1 MIEYAWL
8 AVLFPAIAFALL
20 LLIGKN
26 TPKSGAYIAIA
37 AIVISVVVS
46 GIALFEVMNGK
57 IYEDNITW
65 FTLPG
70 GQLIELGFLMDGLS
84 SLMLFIV
91 ASISLLVYVFSLEYM
106 KPPGHGGL
114 RVHTAKELARYYA
127 ELCLFSAGMMFLV
140 ISNNYLGIFIGFEM
154 VGLGS
159 YLLIQFWHYKP
170 EAVSASK
177 KAFVV
182 TRAADILFLIG
193 IILIFLTFGTF
204 NYGVVHED
212 LGTKSAA
219 LITLMALLVFA
230 GAVGK
235 SAMFPLHTW
244 LIDAMEGPTTVSSLI
259 HAATMV
265 AAGVYLVARVYPL
278 FLASATALLIVALI
292 GGFTALIAATMGV
305 VAKDIKRIIA
315 YSTMSQYGYMA
326 LALGVGGIG
335 YTAGVFHL
343 MNHAYFKAL
352 LFLSAGS
359 VIHALHT
366 QNIFEMGRLSKKMK
380 ITAIAAIVASLALAG
395 IPPFSGFFSKDEIL
409 HAAYEFSGT
418 AGAGIIQML
427 PFLMGMITVL
437 LTAFY
442 SFRLIF
448 VVFFGRV
455 RDEEKHEH
463 AHENPSPITVPLIIL
478 AIITCFVGIIGW
490 YNGFFANFIHLEI
503 LGEIEHASLINP
515 VAVTSLALAVA
526 GIFLAYITY
535 QKEIINSEAI
545 TQKFLPIH
553 RLLEE
558 RYYLDYLQDVKFA
571 NLCLWLAKINDKF
584 DRYIVDG
591 FVTLISITS
600 IATANFLRLIHT
612 GNTQTYLTAIVL
624 GISVLIVLI
633 MMEVRT

>member
-1 MIEYAWL
+1 MLEYAWL
-8 AVLFPAIAFALL
+8 AVFFPAIAFAVILL
-20 LLIGKN
+20 
-26 TPKSGAYIAIA
+26 SGRKKPGIAAPMAITAIA
-37 AIVISVVVS
+37 VAVIVS
-46 GIALFEVMNGK
+46 GIALYDVMNGE
-57 IYEDNITW
+57 IYESSITW
-65 FTLPG
+65 FTLPDG
-70 GQLIELGFLMDGLS
+70 TPVELGFFMDGLS

-91 ASISLLVYVFSLEYM
+91 ASISFLVYIFSLEYM
-106 KPPGHGGL
+106 KPPGHGGMRIHSL
-114 RVHTAKELARYYA
+114 QELPRYYA

-154 VGLGS
+154 VGVGS
-159 YLLIQFWHYKP
+159 YLLIQYWHYKP

-193 IILIFLTFGTF
+193 ILLIFISFGTF
-204 NYGVVHED
+204 DYDMVHED

-219 LITLMALLVFA
+219 LITLIALLVFA
-230 GAVGK
+230 GAIGK

-265 AAGVYLVARVYPL
+265 AAGVYLIARVYPL
-278 FLASATALLIVALI
+278 FLASAAALLVVALI

-366 QNIFEMGRLSKKMK
+366 QNIFEMGGLSKKMK
-380 ITAIAAIVASLALAG
+380 ITAIAAIIASLALAG

-409 HAAYEFSGT
+409 HAAYEFSHG
-418 AGAGIIQML
+418 AGAGIIEFL

-448 VVFFGRV
+448 IVFFGKV
-455 RDEEKHEH
+455 RDKKKHEH
-463 AHENPSPITVPLIIL
+463 AHENTSPITVPLIIL
-478 AIITCFVGIIGW
+478 SIITCFLGLLGW
-490 YNGFFANFIHLEI
+490 YNGWFAHFIPPFVEV
-503 LGEIEHASLINP
+503 EHVSLLNP
-515 VAVTSLALAVA
+515 VAITSLALAAA
-526 GIFLAYITY
+526 GIILAYITY
-535 QKEIINSEAI
+535 QKELINSEAI
-545 TQKFLPIH
+545 TRKFLPVH
-553 RLLEE
+553 KLLEN

-591 FVTLISITS
+591 FVTLISITF
-600 IATANFLRLIHT
+600 IATAKFLRLFQT
-612 GNTQTYLTAIVL
+612 GNTQTYLTWLVFGA
-624 GISVLIVLI
+624 SVLIVII
-633 MMEVRT
+633 MFIKI